1 MRLRYLWLALSAIGL
16 LSLISLYAGDD
27 AHAASQPSFKVTPT
41 RRAVAEPPICYPCL
55 IGSGPATCGGCMPV
69 ADALR
74 DYIET
79 TAVQVE
85 RGATT
90 SLGMDVMAL
99 APGTKLGIVWMDPIN
114 NAALLLG
121 TPTVEQYAADGGLGT
136 IQDTTP
142 SGYYVVVPCAGACD
156 SLNSVL
162 TTLGQPDAKW
172 EALEVPTKISDLSV
186 APQVGDTATAD
197 HLDLAWKYAEAAPD
211 DKIAVV
217 WSKEGKGDSR
227 AFRRQPAAEDLRFSG
242 LQSIGNPA
250 LQHAFDWRGTAAAR
264 RGAGIGRGAAARG
277 LPG

>member
-1 MRLRYLWLALSAIGL
+1 
-16 LSLISLYAGDD
+16 
-27 AHAASQPSFKVTPT
+27 
-41 RRAVAEPPICYPCL
+41 
-55 IGSGPATCGGCMPV
+55 MPV

-217 WSKEGKGDSR
+217 WSKEGKEIAELSDGNLLQKTLGFLDSNR
-227 AFRRQPAAEDLRFSG
+227 LGTRLYNTPLIGVAPLLPDVAPGLAE
-242 LQSIGNPA
+242 A
-250 LQHAFDWRGTAAAR
+250 LPP
-264 RGAGIGRGAAARG
+264 GAYQVEVFVNGALEAVGQANVG
-277 LPG
+277 Q